1 MTYKH
6 ARETVETIDRSTFR
20 ERGPFLAFLKT
31 VNNGESSMMS
41 EPTRETVETID
52 RSTVCERGP
61 FRKAIK
67 IYKIKLI
74 KGIR

>member
-20 ERGPFLAFLKT
+20 ELGPFLAFLKT
-31 VNNGESSMMS
+31 VNNGESSMTS
-41 EPTRETVETID
+41 EHTRETVETVD

-61 FRKAIK
+61 FQKAIK
-67 IYKIKLI
+67 IYKITFI
-74 KGIR
+74 QGIR